1 MVELKRFI
9 KCDCVY
15 SKTLKKLIPVFKLT
29 PELDSDSY
37 KDLISDKKLDIFI
50 DSFKYEETGE
60 IFYLSNEIIEGYYD
74 LCKKECVYG
83 RVIHAGFY
91 DDRIIGKSVCIDEF
105 KYGSDYKRIAKIKK
119 IISCDIKLTDDR
131 LKDTTYIKPNNL
143 DNYIKENNLIIYKED
158 VFYPNECDIVEVR
171 IYYTFGKYEGQ
182 EKENAINFLMFLE
195 E

>member
-29 PELDSDSY
+29 PELDSDSC

-60 IFYLSNEIIEGYYD
+60 IFYISSEVIKGYYD

-83 RVIHAGFY
+83 KVIHAGFY
-91 DDRIIGKSVCIDEF
+91 DDKIIGKSVCIDEY
-105 KYGSDYKRIAKIKK
+105 KYGFSYKKVAKIRK
-119 IISCDIKLTDDR
+119 IISCDIKLTNDR
-131 LKDTTYIKPNNL
+131 LKDTTYLRLDKL
-143 DNYIKENNLIIYKED
+143 DNFIKENNLIIHKED
-158 VFYPNECDIVEVR
+158 ILYPNECDIVEVR
-171 IYYTFGKYEGQ
+171 IYYTFGKCEGQ
-182 EKENAINFLMFLE
+182 EKESTIDFLTFLE